1 MLMSANESVVVLVDL
16 QQKLVPAIAG
26 ADAVV
31 AACVRL
37 AQIARLLDVPVF
49 GTEQNPV
56 GLGHNVAPIR
66 LACDQTIPKHHFDA
80 CADGLLP
87 LLPPQRK
94 NIVVAGCE
102 AHVCLLQTALGLLA
116 HGYSVWIAI
125 DAVGSRQESNRAAAL
140 ERLRQ
145 NGAQLV
151 STEMVAFEW
160 LRRSD
165 HPRFRDVLRLIK

>member
-31 AACVRL
+31 AECVRL
-37 AQIARLLDVPVF
+37 GHIARLLGVPVF

-56 GLGHNVAPIR
+56 GLGHNVEPIR
-66 LACDQTIPKHHFDA
+66 QVCDQTIPKHHFDA
-80 CADGLLP
+80 CADGLLQ

-116 HGYSVWIAI
+116 HGYYVWIAI
-125 DAVGSRQESNRAAAL
+125 DAVGSRLESNRAAAM

-160 LRRSD
+160 LRHSD
-165 HPRFRDVLRLIK
+165 HPCFRDVLRLVK